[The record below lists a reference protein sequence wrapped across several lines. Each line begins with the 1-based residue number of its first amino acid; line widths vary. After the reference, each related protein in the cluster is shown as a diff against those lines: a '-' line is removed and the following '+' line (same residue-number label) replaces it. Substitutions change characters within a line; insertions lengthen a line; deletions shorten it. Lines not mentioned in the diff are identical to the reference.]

1 MEGLSAAQGTLCG
14 NYMLYA
20 RCFRGFESRPIVRFG
35 KSREQFPSY
44 LPAIHGYRCWSLE
57 LD

>member
-20 RCFRGFESRPIVRFG
+20 RCFRGFESRPIGRFG

-44 LPAIHGYRCWSLE
+44 LPAIHGYRC
-57 LD
+57 